1 MSAPHLDKSDT
12 AEPAAPQSKVRLGT
26 NMEDV
31 DWLGWLRASEAGSLL
46 QEHIACTQ
54 LRNDAQSY
62 EGAAEDCC
70 TWRRIFIKLLNNALI
85 RGRVPA
91 FLPKRKPSERR
102 LPRYI
107 AIVNLSGRKMILYSE
122 HSCLFRVLTRH
133 SHKANSENIFRTHQ
147 MFREHLADP
156 RRSVLLCYSLPWQV
170 GYNQYY
176 WEAFSIEVQEQAI
189 EKCLA
194 EKIESQRAVRDRMLS
209 WSCFAKSVFPAE
221 ATLGINGLEELT
233 DLECS
238 KYAHVHI
245 GSKLMNAFEAQFQG
259 VCLDVNPDATTYHPM
274 RSGEGQDGNDS
285 HVQILNDRLKIELK
299 KERKEKEELAARLA
313 KALAGPTAPPASAAS
328 TDVLVVPVAAA
339 AEKGRKKKGQKVE
352 ASSEEQLETLQ
363 ARLDALELEKVQIAE
378 ARNLAEDSVKKLKA
392 EASSK
397 DETYKE
403 NKRSMKATLATSR
416 SEVDKLKAQLDD
428 KAEHMRV
435 ATAASNDA
443 HAAAI
448 GKHADSYKKLEG
460 EFHDQKQML
469 RAMGET
475 IMTLQ
480 EELEKLRATLQEKEA
495 LLAVSKE
502 TIEANERGLAGG
514 REHIKLQVQKNEAM
528 AQQHAQALGEKEAEI
543 RRLQAAL
550 EQRPDEGASPEPDA
564 KDAKPPDERDP
575 NSPSSTG
582 TTSPPGTFVPIPQ
595 PATPVPAA
603 QYTHVQ
609 YDDVTYFRPCGL
621 VDAELAVLTAE
632 ASLQQLIQWTRHLNG
647 TGGGRMPPPISQM
660 QMPWTPPVEQ
670 SPSPHHSAAM
680 GKGGRGWAGRGKGAV
695 AGGVAGGVAGR
706 GKGM

>member
-1 MSAPHLDKSDT
+1 MSAPHLDKSST
-12 AEPAAPQSKVRLGT
+12 GKPAAPQSKVRMGT

-31 DWLGWLRASEAGSLL
+31 DWMGWLRASEAGAIL

-70 TWRRIFIKLLNNALI
+70 TWRRIFINLLNNALI

-91 FLPKRKPSERR
+91 FLPKRPPPERR

-147 MFREHLADP
+147 MFREYLADP
-156 RRSVLLCYSLPWQV
+156 RRSVVLCYSLPWQV
-170 GYNQYY
+170 GYSQYY
-176 WEAFSIEVQEQAI
+176 WDAFSIEVQEQAI

-194 EKIESQRAVRDRMLS
+194 EKIEYQRVLKDRALS
-209 WSCFAKSVFPAE
+209 WSCFAKTVFAAE
-221 ATLGINGLEELT
+221 PTLGIDGSEELT

-238 KYAHVHI
+238 KFAHVHI
-245 GSKLMNAFEAQFQG
+245 GSKLMSAFEAQFQG
-259 VCLDVNPDATTYHPM
+259 FCLDVNPDATAYRPM
-274 RSGEGQDGNDS
+274 RAIEGNGGNDS
-285 HVQILNDRLKIELK
+285 HAQILNEKLKIELR
-299 KERKEKEELAARLA
+299 KERKEKEELSAQLA
-313 KALAGPTAPPASAAS
+313 KALAGATAPPAPTPS

-339 AEKGRKKKGQKVE
+339 EKSKKKKVQKVQE
-352 ASSEEQLETLQ
+352 SSEEQLEKLQ
-363 ARLDALELEKVQIAE
+363 ARLDALELEKVEIAE
-378 ARNLAEDSVKKLKA
+378 ARNLAEDSLKKLRA
-392 EASSK
+392 EANSK

-403 NKRSMKATLATSR
+403 NKRSMKSTLSASR
-416 SEVDKLKAQLDD
+416 SEVDKLKAQLEE
-428 KAEHMRV
+428 KTEQMRL

-448 GKHADSYKKLEG
+448 GKQADSFKKLER
-460 EFHDQKQML
+460 EFQDQKRMS

-475 IMTLQ
+475 IMTLE
-480 EELEKLRATLQEKEA
+480 EELEKLRAQLQEKEEV
-495 LLAVSKE
+495 LVESNEK
-502 TIEANERGLAGG
+502 IEAHQRGLASG
-514 REHIKLQVQKNEAM
+514 REHIRLQVQKNETM
-528 AQQHAQALGEKEAEI
+528 AQQHAKALDEKDAEI
-543 RRLQAAL
+543 RRLQEEL
-550 EQRPDEGASPEPDA
+550 EQRPDEGEAPELEADDAKDA
-564 KDAKPPDERDP
+564 KDAKPPDGPEPR
-575 NSPSSTG
+575 SPSSTG

-595 PATPVPAA
+595 PAAPAQ
-603 QYTHVQ
+603 QYMQVQ
-609 YDDVTYFRPCGL
+609 YDDVTYFRPHGL

-660 QMPWTPPVEQ
+660 QMPWTPPVEHP
-670 SPSPHHSAAM
+670 PSPYPAM
-680 GKGGRGWAGRGKGAV
+680 GKGRGWSARGKGGAP
-695 AGGVAGGVAGR
+695 GR